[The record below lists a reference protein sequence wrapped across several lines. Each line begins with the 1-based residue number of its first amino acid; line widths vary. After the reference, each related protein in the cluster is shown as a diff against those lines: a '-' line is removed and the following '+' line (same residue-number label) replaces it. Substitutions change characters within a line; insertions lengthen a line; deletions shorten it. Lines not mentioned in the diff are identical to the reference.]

1 VNGAASLEPS
11 ADTGHF
17 VTQALLTICPCTHLQ
32 SGGHAGAT
40 HLMHLLMTGF
50 DRSHQLHAFGTNI
63 EGEWDEVMAAVKAC
77 HQQVH
82 QMGRARVTSTLKI
95 GTRTDREQSLEDKV
109 DSVTARL

>member
-1 VNGAASLEPS
+1 MKVHVDLCLIPMGGDISVSIEIAACQQI
-11 ADTGHF
+11 F
-17 VTQALLTICPCTHLQ
+17 QA
-32 SGGHAGAT
+32 AG
-40 HLMHLLMTGF
+40 L
-50 DRSHQLHAFGTNI
+50 SHRLHAFGTNI

>member
-1 VNGAASLEPS
+1 VHVDLCLIPMGGDISVSTEIAACQQIFM
-11 ADTGHF
+11 A
-17 VTQALLTICPCTHLQ
+17 
-32 SGGHAGAT
+32 AG
-40 HLMHLLMTGF
+40 L
-50 DRSHQLHAFGTNI
+50 SHQLHAFGTNI

>member
-1 VNGAASLEPS
+1 MKVHVDLCLIPMGGDISVSAEIAACQQI
-11 ADTGHF
+11 F
-17 VTQALLTICPCTHLQ
+17 QR
-32 SGGHAGAT
+32 AG
-40 HLMHLLMTGF
+40 L
-50 DRSHQLHAFGTNI
+50 SHQLHAFGTNI
-63 EGEWDEVMAAVKAC
+63 EGEWEEVMAAVKAC

>member
-1 VNGAASLEPS
+1 MKVHVDLCLIPMGGDISVSTEIAACQQIFK
-11 ADTGHF
+11 A
-17 VTQALLTICPCTHLQ
+17 
-32 SGGHAGAT
+32 AG
-40 HLMHLLMTGF
+40 L
-50 DRSHQLHAFGTNI
+50 SHQLHAFGTNI

-82 QMGRARVTSTLKI
+82 QMGRVRVTSTLKI